1 MRRLLLIG
9 VDAGTLD
16 LIEPWARAGDLPH
29 LARLLKEGAYGRVRS
44 TLPPSTYP
52 AWTSFMTGQNPGRHG
67 LVDFTLREG
76 GRYAVRFASSRDR
89 QSSSLWGILSE
100 AGRRVAVVGMPA
112 TYPPEAVNGCMVSGF
127 DSPLAWRLNESFF
140 HPRGLY
146 QEVIKEAGLF
156 PLSACR
162 EDRIGKGWHERAYQE
177 ILKSLE
183 QETRVAEYLLGRET
197 WDCFCVVFGQTD
209 TVCHHFWK
217 FFDPSS
223 PRYDSEGARRFGDAI
238 RDVYRRVDSAIGSLL
253 QKAPDDVTVLVV
265 SDHGA
270 GGTGNQIIHLNAWL
284 AGEGHLTFRKVG
296 AGYRA
301 LSALKTLGLGYLP
314 RRVQEQVFRAGG
326 GKLANGLESRLRFG
340 QIKWAKTRVYS
351 EELSYFPSLW
361 INLRGREPQGTVEPG
376 REYENLREEI
386 ISRLKVLRHPV
397 TGRRLVERAL
407 RREEVYWGPFVGRV
421 PDILLELALD
431 EGYSYSCLRSP
442 ARSKGPFVRSL
453 QGVEGARGRGMNGS
467 HRPEGFF
474 VLSGEG
480 VRLGKC
486 QFTPHLVDFAPTL
499 LALLGITPSVG
510 MDGRVLEEIL
520 SAPEPHPVPVA
531 VTGEETPSAAQGW
544 EGTAFRRLRDLGYLE

>member
-1 MRRLLLIG
+1 MRRLLIIG

-29 LARLLKEGAYGRVRS
+29 LARLLKEGAYGRVQS

-76 GRYAVRFASSRDR
+76 GRNAVRFASSRDR
-89 QSSSLWGILSE
+89 QSASLWGILSE
-100 AGRRVAVVGMPA
+100 AGRRVAVLGMPA

-140 HPRGLY
+140 HPRGLHR
-146 QEVIKEAGLF
+146 EVIQEAGLF

-162 EDRIGKGWHERAYQE
+162 EDRIGKGWHERAYRE

-238 RDVYRRVDSAIGSLL
+238 RQVYRRVDSAIGSLL
-253 QKAPDDVTVLVV
+253 QRAPDDVTVLIV

-284 AGEGHLTFRKVG
+284 AGEGHLTFRKGGGGLPGPFSPENAGPRLSPEEGSRTGLSCVRGQVGKWARIPLAFRPDRMGEDPGLFRG
-296 AGYRA
+296 AGLFP
-301 LSALKTLGLGYLP
+301 LS
-314 RRVQEQVFRAGG
+314 
-326 GKLANGLESRLRFG
+326 
-340 QIKWAKTRVYS
+340 
-351 EELSYFPSLW
+351 
-361 INLRGREPQGTVEPG
+361 
-376 REYENLREEI
+376 
-386 ISRLKVLRHPV
+386 
-397 TGRRLVERAL
+397 
-407 RREEVYWGPFVGRV
+407 
-421 PDILLELALD
+421 LD
-431 EGYSYSCLRSP
+431 QP
-442 ARSKGPFVRSL
+442 
-453 QGVEGARGRGMNGS
+453 
-467 HRPEGFF
+467 
-474 VLSGEG
+474 SGEG
-480 VRLGKC
+480 ASGDGGAR
-486 QFTPHLVDFAPTL
+486 Q
-499 LALLGITPSVG
+499 GI
-510 MDGRVLEEIL
+510 
-520 SAPEPHPVPVA
+520 
-531 VTGEETPSAAQGW
+531 
-544 EGTAFRRLRDLGYLE
+544 

>member
-1 MRRLLLIG
+1 M
-9 VDAGTLD
+9 
-16 LIEPWARAGDLPH
+16 
-29 LARLLKEGAYGRVRS
+29 
-44 TLPPSTYP
+44 
-52 AWTSFMTGQNPGRHG
+52 
-67 LVDFTLREG
+67 
-76 GRYAVRFASSRDR
+76 
-89 QSSSLWGILSE
+89 
-100 AGRRVAVVGMPA
+100 
-112 TYPPEAVNGCMVSGF
+112 
-127 DSPLAWRLNESFF
+127 
-140 HPRGLY
+140 
-146 QEVIKEAGLF
+146 
-156 PLSACR
+156 
-162 EDRIGKGWHERAYQE
+162 
-177 ILKSLE
+177 
-183 QETRVAEYLLGRET
+183 AEYLLGRET

-397 TGRRLVERAL
+397 TGR
-407 RREEVYWGPFVGRV
+407 
-421 PDILLELALD
+421 
-431 EGYSYSCLRSP
+431 
-442 ARSKGPFVRSL
+442 
-453 QGVEGARGRGMNGS
+453 
-467 HRPEGFF
+467 
-474 VLSGEG
+474 
-480 VRLGKC
+480 
-486 QFTPHLVDFAPTL
+486 AP
-499 LALLGITPSVG
+499 
-510 MDGRVLEEIL
+510 R
-520 SAPEPHPVPVA
+520 
-531 VTGEETPSAAQGW
+531 
-544 EGTAFRRLRDLGYLE
+544 